1 MAQRATG
8 DGRGPEGPAP
18 GRPPAT
24 ARPGLRLA
32 GVAVV
37 AVLLVVAVLA
47 LRAQFDA
54 VGGLGGLPG
63 PGIVA
68 VALVANVVGNLL
80 LADAWRAILAATGLR
95 LPLGVAG
102 RVWTV
107 SQFARYSVGAAQVPG
122 RAVAGRRHGIG
133 AAAGALTALV
143 EIAWG
148 TSLTAVVALATA
160 PAWLP
165 GSGDLGW
172 VAATAVV
179 PAAVVVVGLVAPQ
192 QLLTGLGRL
201 AATRP
206 LRRLGGGRLA
216 GGLGRVTIDRRTAA
230 AVSGR
235 FALVVLTRV
244 VAVVALATA
253 VGADPVADGPRLA
266 GAWALGQVLGQL
278 AVVVPGGLGVRE
290 GITLAVAAP
299 ALGVAGAAL
308 LAALVRLAEIGA
320 EFLTF
325 GLVRLL
331 PAGGAAPDGGR
342 GPGTPSPTAAEPPSP
357 PRRRRSR

>member
-1 MAQRATG
+1 MAR
-8 DGRGPEGPAP
+8 RGS
-18 GRPPAT
+18 GRP
-24 ARPGLRLA
+24 ARPWRRLLGA
-32 GVAVV
+32 AVV
-37 AVLLVVAVLA
+37 VVLLVVAVVA

-68 VALVANVVGNLL
+68 VALAANVVGNVL

-95 LPLGVAG
+95 LSLGVAG

-122 RAVAGRRHGIG
+122 RALAGRRHGVG
-133 AAAGALTALV
+133 AASGALTALV

-160 PAWLP
+160 PWWLP
-165 GSGDLGW
+165 GSGGLWW
-172 VAATAVV
+172 VAATAAL
-179 PAAVVVVGLVAPQ
+179 PAAVVVAGLVAPQ
-192 QLLTGLGRL
+192 RLLAGLGRL
-201 AATRP
+201 AATGP
-206 LRRLGGGRLA
+206 LRRMGGGRLA
-216 GGLGRVTIDRRTAA
+216 GGLDRVTIDRRTAA

-244 VAVVALATA
+244 VAVVTLATA
-253 VGADPVADGPRLA
+253 VGADPAADGPRLA

-290 GITLAVAAP
+290 GVTLAVAAP
-299 ALGVAGAAL
+299 ALGVGGAAL

-320 EFLTF
+320 ELLTF

-331 PAGGAAPDGGR
+331 PAEDAAGSGSASGR
-342 GPGTPSPTAAEPPSP
+342 
-357 PRRRRSR
+357 

>member
-1 MAQRATG
+1 MARRVS
-8 DGRGPEGPAP
+8 D
-18 GRPPAT
+18 RP
-24 ARPGLRLA
+24 ARPWRRLLGA
-32 GVAVV
+32 AVV
-37 AVLLVVAVLA
+37 VVLLVVAVVA

-68 VALVANVVGNLL
+68 VALAANVVGNVL

-95 LPLGVAG
+95 LSLGVAG

-122 RAVAGRRHGIG
+122 RALAGRRHGVG
-133 AAAGALTALV
+133 AASGALTALV

-160 PAWLP
+160 PWWLP
-165 GSGDLGW
+165 GSGGLWW
-172 VAATAVV
+172 VAATAAL
-179 PAAVVVVGLVAPQ
+179 PAAVVVAGLVAPQ
-192 QLLTGLGRL
+192 RLLAGLGRL
-201 AATRP
+201 AATGP
-206 LRRLGGGRLA
+206 LRRMGGGRLA
-216 GGLGRVTIDRRTAA
+216 GGLDRVTIDRRTAA

-244 VAVVALATA
+244 VAVVTLATA
-253 VGADPVADGPRLA
+253 VGADPAADGPRLA

-290 GITLAVAAP
+290 GVTLVVAAP
-299 ALGVAGAAL
+299 ALGVGGAAL

-320 EFLTF
+320 ELLTF

-331 PAGGAAPDGGR
+331 PAEDAAGSG
-342 GPGTPSPTAAEPPSP
+342 SAS
-357 PRRRRSR
+357 SR